1 MIQVESVSSVKQIH
15 SEVLTQETEQHLCE
29 SIIFHSHFFSFFILH
44 TNLSTLAVKKKKL
57 TVSLDHFSFQLG
69 MWRTSF
75 NMHYGPTVCFK
86 TINLFLDFSLIHAQ
100 A

>member
-1 MIQVESVSSVKQIH
+1 MIQVESVSSVKHIH

-29 SIIFHSHFFSFFILH
+29 SIIFHFFSFFILY
-44 TNLSTLAVKKKKL
+44 TNLSTLAVKKIKL

-75 NMHYGPTVCFK
+75 NMHYGLTVCFK